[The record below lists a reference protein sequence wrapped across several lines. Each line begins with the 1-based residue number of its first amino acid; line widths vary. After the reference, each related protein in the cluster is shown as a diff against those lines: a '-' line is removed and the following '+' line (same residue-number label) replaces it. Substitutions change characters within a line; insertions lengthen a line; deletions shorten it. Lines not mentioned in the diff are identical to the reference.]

1 MMAVKRSVTM
11 DSRSS
16 QLSGKES
23 AGQKLI
29 RGHLG
34 SLEADLMQLLW
45 DQPEG
50 LTVRD
55 LVRALPGRPRAYTT
69 VMTVTARL
77 HEKGLLERSPLGRAY
92 VYRPALSRD
101 EFLHRL
107 SSERVR
113 SLIAEFGELAVAHFV
128 GEVRQLPR
136 SEIERIREML
146 REGE

>member
-1 MMAVKRSVTM
+1 ME
-11 DSRSS
+11 SRSI
-16 QLSGKES
+16 QLSAKES

-45 DQPEG
+45 EQPDG
-50 LTVRD
+50 LAVRD
-55 LVRALPGRPRAYTT
+55 LVQALPGRKRAYTT

-77 HEKGLLERSPLGRAY
+77 HEKGLLDRTPVGRAY

-101 EFLHRL
+101 EFIHRL

-113 SLIAEFGELAVAHFV
+113 GLIAEFGDLAVTHFV

-146 REGE
+146 SEDE